1 MEIVLALILALGTY
15 EYIKKD
21 DVDPT
26 KHVVVSDSITT
37 ASYQSGSYYS
47 NTIKKEGKVVWI
59 ISTN

>member
-37 ASYQSGSYYS
+37 VSYQSGSYYN
-47 NTIKKEGKVVWI
+47 NTIKKKGEVVWI